1 MNTTD
6 KKTDILIKKLRDIK
20 PGLNN
25 ESLLTD
31 NIMAQIHLSTKR
43 KNLRIFVWIKTLSTA
58 AAVFLLALLLF
69 QESPGANSY
78 KEAKKENVKTDMSK
92 IKPPCLINEQQ
103 TFAEFYSCYIEY
115 SRSKNKKTLENYI
128 NQIKNNSYE
137 DNK

>member
-20 PGLNN
+20 PELNN

-69 QESPGANSY
+69 QESPGANLY
-78 KEAKKENVKTDMSK
+78 AENKKENVKTDMSK